1 MATSPLSNATHQ
13 SNQARAF
20 DLSEVEDA
28 SADLFTAN
36 VIITAVER
44 FVTDVRSWL
53 EYKNSGDQVKASLT
67 DLDTM
72 LMEVRDRVEL
82 AKNKID
88 FHVSETYAEKRLG
101 KAS

>member
-1 MATSPLSNATHQ
+1 MATSPLSSVSDQ

-28 SADLFTAN
+28 SADLFVAD
-36 VIITAVER
+36 VMITAVER
-44 FVTDVRSWL
+44 FVTDVREWL
-53 EYKNSGDQVKASLT
+53 ALGDSDQQVKTSLI

-72 LMEVRDRVEL
+72 LMEVRDRVAL

-88 FHVSETYAEKRLG
+88 LHVDETYREKRAG
-101 KAS
+101 KAA